1 METKTQKAEKTKQ
14 SIMSSAYKLFC
25 IKGFEATSVREIVED
40 AGCAKGTFYLYFE
53 TKIALLLEIMNEL
66 FEKFYEIIAA
76 ELGEVGEDPFNQIE
90 RLFNT
95 LVLHLEEKEGHFRL
109 MHTYEML
116 NLIEEEAISTS
127 FVDRLIYLIT
137 QFLKTGIDNGYFR
150 PVDPEIYGRII
161 FSLGHDMMESAML
174 IKFPANMQVVK
185 DELMVIIRKILEK

>member
-1 METKTQKAEKTKQ
+1 METKTQKAENTKQ
-14 SIMSSAYKLFC
+14 GIMSSAYKLFNE
-25 IKGFEATSVREIVED
+25 KGFEATSVREIVED

-66 FEKFYEIIAA
+66 FKKLYEIIAV
-76 ELGEVGEDPFNQIE
+76 ELGEVGDDPFNQIE

-95 LVLHLEEKEGHFRL
+95 LVIHMEEKEGHFKL

-127 FVDRLIYLIT
+127 FIDGLIYLIT
-137 QFLKTGIDNGYFR
+137 QFLTSGIDKGYFR
-150 PVDPEIYGRII
+150 TVDPKIYGRII

-174 IKFPANMQVVK
+174 IKFPANMQIVK
-185 DELMVIIRKILEK
+185 NELMIIIRKILEK